1 MPIENLVIG
10 YESALDYWRSV
21 RAACRQ
27 PDLEPTSG
35 KVIGAMPL
43 TLSQKARRAAAMCC
57 TKTPLQ
63 IVVPDKQHRHNSPAL
78 TNRVFHGPLG
88 KRQLISIDECIA
100 VCGAEAIFTQLGADL
115 SLPQLAL
122 IASEFCGSYGI
133 TPMDD
138 DTVSYNLQPLSTIND
153 LMAYAEGAKAL
164 GIRGASRAVNA
175 LLVTSEFAASPREA
189 QIAVFLSL
197 SRRRGGADLPGFELN
212 KTIKVPAYMVVIV
225 GSKILKPDFLWE
237 HEKLILEYDSNEFH
251 LSAAQKR
258 RDEARRRVYER
269 LGYKVKCLTSDI
281 LVDNDKLNVFVDE
294 LEMIVSPRRRKA
306 NQQMLA
312 ARRELRADL
321 FGPER
326 PYRACFY
333 KTDWV

>member
-1 MPIENLVIG
+1 MRNLLVAAELELELAG
-10 YESALDYWRSV
+10 AAGKRAQAGGVVGDLGVRDGRLNRGRAGCDAVAGAHALD
-21 RAACRQ
+21 ATATCRH
-27 PDLEPTSG
+27 
-35 KVIGAMPL
+35 IAHHGAG
-43 TLSQKARRAAAMCC
+43 
-57 TKTPLQ
+57 
-63 IVVPDKQHRHNSPAL
+63 V
-78 TNRVFHGPLG
+78 
-88 KRQLISIDECIA
+88 A

-122 IASEFCGSYGI
+122 IASELCGSYGI
-133 TPMDD
+133 TPMSDD
-138 DTVSYNLQPLSTIND
+138 AVSYNLQPLSTIND

-175 LLVTSEFAASPREA
+175 LRVTSELAASPREA

-212 KTIKVPAYMVVIV
+212 KTIKVPADMIVIV
-225 GSKILKPDFLWE
+225 GSKTLKPDILWE

-251 LSAAQKR
+251 LTVAQKR

-281 LVDNDKLNVFVDE
+281 LADNGKLNVFVDE
-294 LEMIVSPRRRKA
+294 LETVISPRRRKA

-312 ARRELRADL
+312 TRRELRADL

-326 PYRACFY
+326 PNRAHFH
-333 KTDWV
+333 KTDWA

>member
-1 MPIENLVIG
+1 MPSENLVIG

-21 RAACRQ
+21 RAACRE

-35 KVIGAMPL
+35 KVIGALPL
-43 TLSQKARRAAAMCC
+43 TLSKRVRRAAAMCC
-57 TKTPLQ
+57 TETPLQ
-63 IVVPDKQHRHNSPAL
+63 IVVPDKRHRHNSAEL
-78 TNRVFHGPLG
+78 TNRVFRGPLG
-88 KRQLISIDECIA
+88 KRQLTLIDGGVA

-122 IASEFCGSYGI
+122 IASELCGSYGI
-133 TPMDD
+133 TPMSDD
-138 DTVSYNLQPLSTIND
+138 AVSYDLQPLSTIND

-175 LLVTSEFAASPREA
+175 LRVTSELAASPREA

-212 KTIKVPAYMVVIV
+212 KTIKVPADMIVIV
-225 GSKILKPDFLWE
+225 GSKTLKPDILWE

-251 LSAAQKR
+251 LTVTQKR

-281 LVDNDKLNVFVDE
+281 LADNDKLNVFVDE
-294 LEMIVSPRRRKA
+294 LETVISPRRRKA

-312 ARRELRADL
+312 TRRELRADL

-326 PYRACFY
+326 PNRAHFY
-333 KTDWV
+333 KTDWA

>member
-1 MPIENLVIG
+1 MTSENLVIG

-21 RAACRQ
+21 RAACRE
-27 PDLEPTSG
+27 PDLEPTSI
-35 KVIGAMPL
+35 KVIGALPL
-43 TLSQKARRAAAMCC
+43 TLSQRVRRAAAMCC

-63 IVVPDKQHRHNSPAL
+63 IVVPDKRHRHNSAEL
-78 TNRVFHGPLG
+78 TNRVFRGPLG
-88 KRQLISIDECIA
+88 KRQLTLIDGSVA

-115 SLPQLAL
+115 SLTQLAL
-122 IASEFCGSYGI
+122 IASELCGSYGI
-133 TPMDD
+133 TPMSDD
-138 DTVSYNLQPLSTIND
+138 AVSYNLQPLSTIND

-175 LLVTSEFAASPREA
+175 LRVTSELAASPREA

-197 SRRRGGADLPGFELN
+197 SRRQGGADLPGFELN
-212 KTIKVPAYMVVIV
+212 KTIKVPADMIVIV
-225 GSKILKPDFLWE
+225 GSKTLKPDILWE

-251 LSAAQKR
+251 LTVAQKR

-281 LVDNDKLNVFVDE
+281 LADNDKLNVFVDE
-294 LEMIVSPRRRKA
+294 LETVISPRRRKA

-312 ARRELRADL
+312 TRRELRADL

-326 PYRACFY
+326 PNRAYFY
-333 KTDWV
+333 KTDWA